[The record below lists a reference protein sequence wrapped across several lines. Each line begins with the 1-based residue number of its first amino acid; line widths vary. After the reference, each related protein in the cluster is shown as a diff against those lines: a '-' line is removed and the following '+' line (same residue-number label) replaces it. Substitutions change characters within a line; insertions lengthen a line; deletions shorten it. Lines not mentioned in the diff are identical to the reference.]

1 MKKIIII
8 ISLIIITSLAGF
20 SFIYSII
27 NIVNKE
33 YITGGFYSLKGL
45 IKQLKQGTNSVLC
58 LLVW

>member
-20 SFIYSII
+20 II

-45 IKQLKQGTNSVLC
+45 IKQLKQGTN
-58 LLVW
+58 

>member
-33 YITGGFYSLKGL
+33 YITGGFYSLKVL
-45 IKQLKQGTNSVLC
+45 IKQLKQGTN
-58 LLVW
+58 